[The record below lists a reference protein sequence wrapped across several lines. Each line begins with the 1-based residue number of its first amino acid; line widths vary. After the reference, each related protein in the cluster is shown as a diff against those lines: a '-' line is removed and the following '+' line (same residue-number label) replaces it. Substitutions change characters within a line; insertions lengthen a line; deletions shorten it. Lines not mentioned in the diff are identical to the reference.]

1 MRHLKSLALIC
12 LVTSPPLA
20 TAAEEAEHPYTA
32 KEQITF
38 SPVTM
43 LAFDRSGKAIT
54 HHTHPDG
61 STSTEHNGS
70 MKNVTVARIGPDGK
84 VETYCT
90 GDESAARAWMAGEFG
105 TTTAASPSVQL
116 RVKQP

>member
-1 MRHLKSLALIC
+1 M
-12 LVTSPPLA
+12 
-20 TAAEEAEHPYTA
+20 AAEEAEHPYTA

-70 MKNVTVARIGPDGK
+70 MKNVTVARIGPDGQ
-84 VETYCT
+84 TDTSCH
-90 GDESAARAWMAGEFG
+90 GNESAARAWMAGEFG
-105 TTTAASPSVQL
+105 TKPAASPSVQL
-116 RVKQP
+116 GVKQP